1 MNMETLSDRDKNTF
15 KTFKIRFHTV
25 IIVTQLDFRFTF
37 EFGFRFSRV
46 ESLQGRSISSFPE
59 QQLVSVPAGLID
71 ISIQF

>member
-25 IIVTQLDFRFTF
+25 IIVTQLDFHLTF
-37 EFGFRFSRV
+37 EFGFRFFRV

-59 QQLVSVPAGLID
+59 QQLITVPAGLID
-71 ISIQF
+71 ISTQF